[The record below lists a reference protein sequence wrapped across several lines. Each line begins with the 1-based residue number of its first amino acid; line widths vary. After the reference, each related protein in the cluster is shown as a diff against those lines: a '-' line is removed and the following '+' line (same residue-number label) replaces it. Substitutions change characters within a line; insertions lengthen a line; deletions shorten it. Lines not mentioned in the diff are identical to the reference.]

1 MVIFHSDVS
10 LPESIFDEYWILLN
24 PEKIWE
30 ALHLPTT
37 IFTSTCCHDDGV
49 VATRKFDGDWN
60 LQTQLGSGHSSPT
73 WIGQAMNALQFWGVA
88 IGKLA
93 LEPQACNHCGL
104 CLLMDSDFILC
115 ASASTVLPSGP
126 MAVGVNKPSTFG
138 GHPTVGWYHIPG
150 LTSASVLDKHGTSL
164 GRLQHIKMPNWP
176 NCLQFY
182 RKLVQTGIESLPV
195 LALAMALHHFTPLRC
210 ISTGW
215 TQPM

>member
-1 MVIFHSDVS
+1 M
-10 LPESIFDEYWILLN
+10 N

-88 IGKLA
+88 IGKPA
-93 LEPQACNHCGL
+93 LEPQACNHCSL

-150 LTSASVLDKHGTSL
+150 LTSASVLDKHYHLDDSNTL
-164 GRLQHIKMPNWP
+164 K
-176 NCLQFY
+176 C
-182 RKLVQTGIESLPV
+182 QTGQTVSNFTGSWFR
-195 LALAMALHHFTPLRC
+195 LALNHCLYWHWQWLYTILPHYAVFQQDELSPC
-210 ISTGW
+210 NW
-215 TQPM
+215 